1 MADDDWRVEARLN
14 LLGRGSGTTPERIAE
29 LEARAKELDK
39 LNKTKPATAFGSL
52 IKATPEPA
60 SNKPPPRPKKERK
73 LTATPKPGLVHP
85 RQRETFGR
93 EDESGD
99 DVILK
104 G

>member
-14 LLGRGSGTTPERIAE
+14 LLGRGSGTTPERIKE

-39 LNKTKPATAFGSL
+39 LNKKPSTAFGAL
-52 IKATPEPA
+52 IKAEPA
-60 SNKPPPRPKKERK
+60 PTNAKPPARKMKERK

-85 RQRETFGR
+85 KQRDTFGR
-93 EDESGD
+93 EDED